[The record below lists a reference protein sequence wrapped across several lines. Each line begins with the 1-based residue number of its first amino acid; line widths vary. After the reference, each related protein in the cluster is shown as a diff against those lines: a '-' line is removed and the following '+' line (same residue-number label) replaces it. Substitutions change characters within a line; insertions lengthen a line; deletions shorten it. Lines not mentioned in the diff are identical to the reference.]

1 MSRPD
6 VFVSTLTEKL
16 MTYALG
22 RGVDFA
28 DEPAIR
34 AIVARAA
41 ADHYRF
47 SDLIAGIVK
56 SPPFRMKIKT
66 APETTS
72 LPVRTASLIKGDPS
86 HN

>member
-1 MSRPD
+1 MSRPN

-22 RGVDFA
+22 RGVDYN
-28 DEPAIR
+28 DQPAIR

-47 SDLIAGIVK
+47 SDLVAGIVK
-56 SPPFRMKIKT
+56 SPEFRMKIKT
-66 APETTS
+66 APDASPTIK
-72 LPVRTASLIKGDPS
+72 TAKLF
-86 HN
+86 